1 MPRAECP
8 APGCKF
14 YAESNNEKT
23 TVKAAQDHMSDAHGK
38 SVQEDEVK
46 KMLTPE
52 KAARE

>member
-14 YAESNNEKT
+14 YAESNDEKT
-23 TVKAAQDHMSDAHGK
+23 TVKAAQDHMTGAHGK
-38 SVQEDEVK
+38 SVEAEEVK
-46 KMLTPE
+46 KMLAPE